1 MEQSGMDYSK
11 FLEEARLAVIKEAEL
26 RKQEEELGV
35 QEAERRQELMAEEQS
50 LRTTLSARAE
60 PPKRA
65 QR

>member
-35 QEAERRQELMAEEQS
+35 QEAERRQ
-50 LRTTLSARAE
+50 
-60 PPKRA
+60 
-65 QR
+65 